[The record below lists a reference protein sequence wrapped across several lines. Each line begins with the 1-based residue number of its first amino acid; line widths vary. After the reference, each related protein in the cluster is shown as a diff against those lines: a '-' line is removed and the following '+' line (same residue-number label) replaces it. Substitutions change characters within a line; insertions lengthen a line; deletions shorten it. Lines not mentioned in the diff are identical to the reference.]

1 MYASNQPKYDN
12 VLKPTIL
19 CIAESSHYLV
29 GVIDSAH
36 NLLPLD
42 PQGKVI
48 SCSSLVEAKMLLRNK
63 GILVAD
69 IEYQTAYDEMCGN
82 AERAPCLHVVQL

>member
-1 MYASNQPKYDN
+1 MYSLNQPQYDN
-12 VLKPTIL
+12 VIKPTIL

-29 GVIDSAH
+29 GVIDPAH
-36 NLLPLD
+36 NLLPLE
-42 PQGKVI
+42 PEGKVI
-48 SCSSLVEAKMLLRNK
+48 SCSSLAAAKRLLRNK

-82 AERAPCLHVVQL
+82 APRTACLQVVNL